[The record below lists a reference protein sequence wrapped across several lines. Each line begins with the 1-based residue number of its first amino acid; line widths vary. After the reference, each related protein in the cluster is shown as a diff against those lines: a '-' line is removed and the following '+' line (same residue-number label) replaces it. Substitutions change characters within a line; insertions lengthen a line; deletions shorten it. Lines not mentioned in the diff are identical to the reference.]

1 MDRSAAN
8 DIHQLT
14 PQGRPSARRV
24 LPADHDPLRAHWK
37 GHRIQ
42 PEPSAAPTQSWDMLG
57 QFLNGMHM
65 HMQVWYS
72 NIGLENQ
79 ESQKGHH
86 LDMLVF
92 KVQRL

>member
-1 MDRSAAN
+1 
-8 DIHQLT
+8 
-14 PQGRPSARRV
+14 
-24 LPADHDPLRAHWK
+24 
-37 GHRIQ
+37 
-42 PEPSAAPTQSWDMLG
+42 
-57 QFLNGMHM
+57 M

-92 KVQRL
+92 KVQSKNVLTL